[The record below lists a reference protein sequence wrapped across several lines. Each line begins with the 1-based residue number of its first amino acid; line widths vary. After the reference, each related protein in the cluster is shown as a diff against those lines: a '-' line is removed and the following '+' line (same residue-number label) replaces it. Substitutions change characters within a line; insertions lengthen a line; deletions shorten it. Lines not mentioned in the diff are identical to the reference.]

1 MTDIS
6 RVRLSGPLAE
16 HAAGL
21 AADLD
26 GRGYASGTVL
36 HSVRMMAAVSRWLQ
50 ERGMAASDLDQAVA
64 QAVLAERHAAGR
76 WRAVRIGSLKTMLS
90 YLREAGVVRA
100 EAGPVSGSAVEVVL
114 AGFAAYLSLERGLT
128 AKSVERDQIAVRP
141 FLTQVMGDDQNRL
154 EQLTAQDVISY
165 LVEVTRLRPGAAGR
179 IAGALRSVLRFL
191 YLKELISVPLADAV
205 PSVSSRKLSGL
216 PRFLTTVQVASIL
229 AACDTDTAVGRRDLA
244 VLTVL
249 SRLGLRAGEVAG
261 LRLDDI
267 DWKRGEIRIA
277 GKGNRVERL
286 PLPADVGATIVA
298 YLRAGRPQAE
308 CREVFLC
315 AKGARRAMTRGA
327 VTNVVAGASR
337 KAGLGTVFAHRLRH
351 SAATA
356 MLEAGGS
363 LDEIGQVL
371 RHQHALTTAIYAK
384 VDISGL
390 RSVARAWPGTDAAA

>member
-26 GRGYASGTVL
+26 GRGYAPSTVL

-50 ERGMAASDLDQAVA
+50 ERGMTASELDQAVA

-76 WRAVRIGSLKTMLS
+76 WRAVRIGSLKPMLS
-90 YLREAGVVRA
+90 YLRGAGVGQA
-100 EAGPVSGSAVEVVL
+100 EAGPVPATAVDIVL
-114 AGFAAYLSLERGLT
+114 AGFAAYLSLERGVT
-128 AKSVERDQIAVRP
+128 GKSVERDRIAVRP
-141 FLTQVMGDDQNRL
+141 FLTEVMGDGGNGL
-154 EQLTAQDVISY
+154 EQLTAQDVTSY

-191 YLKELISVPLADAV
+191 YLKERIGIPLADAV
-205 PSVSSRKLSGL
+205 PSVSSRKLSSL
-216 PRFLTTVQVASIL
+216 PKFLTAAQVASIL

-249 SRLGLRAGEVAG
+249 ARLGLRAGEVAG

-277 GKGNRVERL
+277 GKGNRVEQL
-286 PLPADVGATIVA
+286 PLPADVGAAIVA

-315 AKGARRAMTRGA
+315 VKGARRAMTRGA
-327 VTNVVAGASR
+327 VTHVVANASR
-337 KAGLGTVFAHRLRH
+337 RAGR
-351 SAATA
+351 
-356 MLEAGGS
+356 
-363 LDEIGQVL
+363 
-371 RHQHALTTAIYAK
+371 
-384 VDISGL
+384 
-390 RSVARAWPGTDAAA
+390 